1 MDLFLISGMEWFH
14 CMFSWRVGA
23 VLFLCLVGGMGI
35 SRLRLVKHRY
45 ICVHLS
51 VK

>member
-14 CMFSWRVGA
+14 CMFSWRVG
-23 VLFLCLVGGMGI
+23 VILFLCLEGWAYHGLD
-35 SRLRLVKHRY
+35 SVKHRY